1 MEGWNDCPIE
11 ISKGSSRPVKSN
23 RRRVNLCGY
32 STSMKPNNAY
42 VASAP
47 KSQSKLNMNA
57 KSNTPH
63 GTLKQQISNS
73 SSLDSMSDSNFT
85 DNVKNDQE

>member
-11 ISKGSSRPVKSN
+11 ISKENSRPVKSN

-32 STSMKPNNAY
+32 STDMAPNNAY

-47 KSQSKLNMNA
+47 KSQSKLSMSA
-57 KSNTPH
+57 RSDTPH
-63 GTLKQQISNS
+63 GTLEQQISNFS
-73 SSLDSMSDSNFT
+73 SQNSMSGANLTDS
-85 DNVKNDQE
+85 VKNGQE